1 VLKFSCRENHTHQSV
16 FQQNV
21 CTTGHKRTLTSH
33 VAHLRLCLVRSCRS
47 QNSVLQLFNQVS
59 IQHLWEYRDLKKLVL
74 HVCDYSGGDRFHR
87 TLQIGRL
94 RWETVCTI
102 SHENTLASIPL
113 ISCVYTETH
122 NCICRH
128 KLGSF
133 FTIELS
139 SSAGLTIYKCQV
151 VLELPLVFDALNS
164 ALHRTPAR
172 SILELA
178 NCGM

>member
-1 VLKFSCRENHTHQSV
+1 MLKFSCRENHTHQSV

-74 HVCDYSGGDRFHR
+74 HVCDYNGGDRFHR
-87 TLQIGRL
+87 RLQIGRL
-94 RWETVCTI
+94 CWETVCTI
-102 SHENTLASIPL
+102 SHKNTLASIPL
-113 ISCVYTETH
+113 ISCVQTETH
-122 NCICRH
+122 NRICAH
-128 KLGSF
+128 NLGSLL
-133 FTIELS
+133 TSKLN

-164 ALHRTPAR
+164 ALQRTPER
-172 SILELA
+172 SICELP
-178 NCGM
+178 NCGI